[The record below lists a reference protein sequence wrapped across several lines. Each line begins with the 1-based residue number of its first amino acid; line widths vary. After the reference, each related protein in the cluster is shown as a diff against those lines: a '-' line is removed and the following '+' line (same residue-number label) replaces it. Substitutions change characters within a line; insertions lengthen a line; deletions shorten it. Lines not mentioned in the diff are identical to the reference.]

1 MPKTIVIQGDGISV
15 DLLLWREY
23 GVRGRGLVEKT
34 LEINPGLAALGPII
48 PHGRCIIVP
57 DLPAQTEVTRTPVI
71 TLFGAT

>member
-1 MPKTIVIQGDGISV
+1 MPNTIVIQGDGISV

-23 GVRGRGLVEKT
+23 GVRGRSLVEQT

-48 PHGRCIIVP
+48 PHGFSLILP

>member
-1 MPKTIVIQGDGISV
+1 MSKTIVIQGDGISV

-23 GVRGRGLVEKT
+23 GVRGRSLVERT

-48 PHGRCIIVP
+48 PHGRSVIVP
-57 DLPAQTEVTRTPVI
+57 GLPAQTEITRTPVI